1 MALPGVRLAVLPL
14 PVLAPLGAVALWR
27 SGGGVIGWGFDGLL
41 IGVSAGV
48 LHNIYENWITSRS
61 EREFVS

>member
-48 LHNIYENWITSRS
+48 LVGVWLAL
-61 EREFVS
+61 